1 MMADIDENAVLSL
14 AANASFQKLGEGAV
28 ILMIDTGQIYTCNE
42 TTEAFLA
49 MLDGQ
54 RNIGT
59 IFDKLVT
66 EFAVDRMTL
75 AVDFLQIAFDLRS
88 EGIVEMRNP

>member
-1 MMADIDENAVLSL
+1 MMVDIDENAVLAL

-42 TTEAFLA
+42 PTEAFLA

-54 RNIGT
+54 RNIGA
-59 IFDKLVT
+59 ILDQLVDA
-66 EFAVDRMTL
+66 FAVDRTTL
-75 AVDFLQIAFDLRS
+75 AVDFLEIAKDLRS
-88 EGIVEMRNP
+88 EGIVEIRNS